1 MSVGKDSLKRAAS
14 ATAPKEGKDATSKDA
29 ASKTATAKKV
39 TATKADSK
47 KVSTKKEETKEVT
60 AVVNSKTSEEVKEM
74 FAPKER
80 VSHVSEE
87 LPVYLL

>member
-1 MSVGKDSLKRAAS
+1 MSVGKESLKRAAS
-14 ATAPKEGKDATSKDA
+14 AATTKSEKTTGTKA
-29 ASKTATAKKV
+29 AGKKV
-39 TATKADSK
+39 ATKKA
-47 KVSTKKEETKEVT
+47 ETLAESKEVT
-60 AVVNSKTSEEVKEM
+60 AVVNSKTSEEVKET

>member
-1 MSVGKDSLKRAAS
+1 MSVGKDSLKRAANA
-14 ATAPKEGKDATSKDA
+14 ATTKEEKA
-29 ASKTATAKKV
+29 
-39 TATKADSK
+39 TATKTTSK
-47 KVSTKKEETKEVT
+47 KVATKKTEIKTEAENKDVT
-60 AVVNSKTSEEVKEM
+60 AVVNTGTSEEVKEM